1 MVRPHSGLAFLT
13 APQGQ
18 RGSSENVADLR
29 ERKSENVLRIV
40 STSPL
45 MFDMTVMRTS
55 GVIAT
60 PPEVPVGKILPRTT
74 VANITHA
81 VSMGT
86 PFVVP
91 PTLGIELPAMQLHD
105 FLTYR
110 TSESCQ
116 SFSLLSLSASSS
128 ALTLPRNSARFSSSS
143 FSLDRFQPL
152 RGNTS
157 PPAGEALLPPPADD
171 CVVSGLDDPNTAMR
185 CDCFRGQNPLVLY
198 LHMRRSG
205 LYCRPN
211 PPVLPTGSVFR
222 ISTTL
227 PEGSST
233 SATPV
238 TPGEDGSVQSG
249 LPSVQYKFSESGD
262 LLCTGG
268 NPAYGLMPL
277 PIQARVVAG
286 CLESLRLQFRRA
298 VHVRTMSTVP
308 EGLVYLGVIV

>member
-1 MVRPHSGLAFLT
+1 
-13 APQGQ
+13 
-18 RGSSENVADLR
+18 
-29 ERKSENVLRIV
+29 
-40 STSPL
+40 
-45 MFDMTVMRTS
+45 MFYMAVMRTS

-60 PPEVPVGKILPRTT
+60 PPEVPVGKILPLTT

-81 VSMGT
+81 VSTGT

-91 PTLGIELPAMQLHD
+91 PALGIERPAMQLHD

-116 SFSLLSLSASSS
+116 SFSLLSLSAS
-128 ALTLPRNSARFSSSS
+128 ALTLPRNSAKFSS
-143 FSLDRFQPL
+143 FSFLLDRFQPL

-171 CVVSGLDDPNTAMR
+171 CVVSGLDDPNTAVR
-185 CDCFRGQNPLVLY
+185 CGLFPGSESPCSLPAYATVRVVLSAGP
-198 LHMRRSG
+198 SG
-205 LYCRPN
+205 ASDWVGFQDLY
-211 PPVLPTGSVFR
+211 
-222 ISTTL
+222 
-227 PEGSST
+227 EGSST

-238 TPGEDGSVQSG
+238 PPGEDGSVQSG
-249 LPSVQYKFSESGD
+249 LPSVPYKYSESGD

-286 CLESLRLQFRRA
+286 FWSRSGSSFG
-298 VHVRTMSTVP
+298 VP
-308 EGLVYLGVIV
+308 FTFGL